1 MNEVP
6 WIEAA
11 TIGSEASRE
20 TWALAARHILA
31 DTAGEY
37 HAVISAPELADAVQQ
52 RSRIRTRQ
60 SAHYWIGDVLYRVA
74 ADCHRR
80 REPLL
85 SALCVTA
92 SGTMGDWYADT
103 VLTIRGEQVSDAEEH
118 AAVERL
124 DCYRV
129 HGAELPPG
137 GGEPARPVRVRPVR
151 AERARAP
158 RSTTGPAAPKA
169 AKATRTARPA
179 RAVKVEAAP
188 KICDRCFTALPA
200 SGHCDYC
207 D

>member
-37 HAVISAPELADAVQQ
+37 HAVITAPELADAVQQ

-60 SAHYWIGDVLYRVA
+60 GAHYWIGDVLYRVA
-74 ADCHRR
+74 EDCHRR

-92 SGTMGDWYADT
+92 SGRMGDWYADT
-103 VLTIRGEQVSDAEEH
+103 VLTVRGEHVGDAEEH

-137 GGEPARPVRVRPVR
+137 GGEPARPVRVR
-151 AERARAP
+151 AERTRTP
-158 RSTTGPAAPKA
+158 RSTTRATTRA
-169 AKATRTARPA
+169 AKATKTAKPA
-179 RAVKVEAAP
+179 RVVKVEAAP

>member
-11 TIGSEASRE
+11 TIGSEAARE

-37 HAVISAPELADAVQQ
+37 HAVISSPELADAVQQ

-60 SAHYWIGDVLYRVA
+60 GAHYWIGDVLYRVA
-74 ADCHRR
+74 EDCHRR

-92 SGTMGDWYADT
+92 GGRMGDWYADT
-103 VLTIRGEQVSDAEEH
+103 VLTVRGEQVGDPEEH

-124 DCYRV
+124 DCYRL

-137 GGEPARPVRVRPVR
+137 GGEPARPVRVQPVR

-158 RSTTGPAAPKA
+158 RSPTRTLGTERTGTAKPTRVAKVEVAPK
-169 AKATRTARPA
+169 
-179 RAVKVEAAP
+179 V
-188 KICDRCFTALPA
+188 CDRCFTALPA
-200 SGHCDYC
+200 SGVCDYC